1 MFQDKKSVNEKDINT
16 LEQMDDIIE
25 DIHIETQKSL
35 ALSRLN
41 PSQSETFFA
50 EVFRLINTL
59 EDLAKEVE
67 NDSAKMVAQGKVQ
80 VVKFDLEAKLTMQ
93 IKR

>member
-1 MFQDKKSVNEKDINT
+1 
-16 LEQMDDIIE
+16 MDDIAD
-25 DIHIETQKSL
+25 DIHVEVQKSL

-59 EDLAKEVE
+59 EDLANTVE
-67 NDSAKMVAQGKVQ
+67 NESARLVAQGKVQ
-80 VVKFDLEAKLTMQ
+80 VVKFDLEAKLDMQ
-93 IKR
+93 IKK

>member
-1 MFQDKKSVNEKDINT
+1 MSQEQKLVNENDINV

-25 DIHIETQKSL
+25 DVHIEVQKSL

-41 PSQSETFFA
+41 PSQSETFFS

-80 VVKFDLEAKLTMQ
+80 VTKFDLEAKLNMQ

>member
-1 MFQDKKSVNEKDINT
+1 MSHDQKLVNEKDINV
-16 LEQMDDIIE
+16 LEQMDDIID
-25 DIHIETQKSL
+25 DIHVEVQKSL

-59 EDLAKEVE
+59 EDLTSTVE
-67 NDSAKMVAQGKVQ
+67 NESAKLVAQGKVQ
-80 VVKFDLEAKLTMQ
+80 VVKFDLEAKLDMQ
-93 IKR
+93 IKK

>member
-1 MFQDKKSVNEKDINT
+1 MSQEQKSVNESDINV

-25 DIHIETQKSL
+25 DIHIETQKAL

-41 PSQSETFFA
+41 PSQSETFFS

-59 EDLAKEVE
+59 ESLANEVGNE
-67 NDSAKMVAQGKVQ
+67 SAKLVAQGKIQ
-80 VVKFDLEAKLTMQ
+80 VTKFDLEAKLNMQ
-93 IKR
+93 IKK

>member
-1 MFQDKKSVNEKDINT
+1 MSHDQKSVNENDINV

-25 DIHIETQKSL
+25 DIHLETQKSL

-41 PSQSETFFA
+41 PSQSETFFS

-59 EDLAKEVE
+59 EDLVNEVE
-67 NDSAKMVAQGKVQ
+67 NESAKMVAQGKIQ
-80 VVKFDLEAKLTMQ
+80 VTKFDLESKLNMQ
-93 IKR
+93 IKK